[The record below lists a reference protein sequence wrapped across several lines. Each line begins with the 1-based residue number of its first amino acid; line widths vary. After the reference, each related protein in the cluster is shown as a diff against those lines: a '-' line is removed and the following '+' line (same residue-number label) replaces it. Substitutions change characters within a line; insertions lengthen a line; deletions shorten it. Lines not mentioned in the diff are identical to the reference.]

1 MKHLKA
7 ANQKAEL
14 VEKVQAVEE
23 DVVGMAMPGGCTTV
37 FNPGWEANMWGG
49 RSEERRVGKECRL

>member
-14 VEKVQAVEE
+14 VEKAQAAQE
-23 DVVGMAMPGGCTTV
+23 DIVGMAMPGGCTTV
-37 FNPGWEANMWGG
+37 FNPG
-49 RSEERRVGKECRL
+49 

>member
-14 VEKVQAVEE
+14 VEKAQAAQE
-23 DVVGMAMPGGCTTV
+23 DIVGMAMPGGC
-37 FNPGWEANMWGG
+37 
-49 RSEERRVGKECRL
+49 KK